1 MFPNDIPRRR
11 NGFTSPYN
19 IPQISAWIALL
30 ATLLHFV
37 LGITPILPLKAS
49 IPLTLFFLF
58 LIGLVLLYGMRA
70 IAVDSMDVYLEEH
83 LRAHRNGTIC
93 KESRWKDSIYNAYN
107 PPRTAPPTAA
117 ATEHDD
123 TMKQCWIC
131 DVQVVDSSMHCKYC
145 NKCVGKFDHHCMCKW
160 AHLPCLSLSFSL
172 CGPQRLS
179 LTLSTTIIMQGSI
192 HVSENAIM
200 KISFVSCWLFLPCK
214 YFIYPLPCPF
224 VLIFF

>member
-1 MFPNDIPRRR
+1 MTFRHTEKLESHHNMSPNDIPRRR

-49 IPLTLFFLF
+49 IPLTVFFLF

-70 IAVDSMDVYLEEH
+70 IAVDSMDVYLEQH
-83 LRAHRNGTIC
+83 LRAHRNGTIS

-117 ATEHDD
+117 TAEQEDD
-123 TMKQCWIC
+123 SMKQCWIC

-160 AHLPCLSLSFSL
+160 HTYRIFLSLFRDVDRNVFL
-172 CGPQRLS
+172 LPMT
-179 LTLSTTIIMQGSI
+179 LTMLWFRRQS
-192 HVSENAIM
+192 
-200 KISFVSCWLFLPCK
+200 
-214 YFIYPLPCPF
+214 
-224 VLIFF
+224 